1 MQVPVAFKSCAP
13 GNSFVLVFDQGI
25 MGAKTRAKQ
34 LYSIIKI
41 TTDLKM
47 LMPDKKEFQQN
58 LEKIEAL
65 VRTLES
71 SADSSVR
78 TSAIELMQALM
89 NLHSA
94 GIERMMEITFDSGE
108 QGSAIIDG
116 FAQDDLVASLLLLY
130 GLHPLDMES
139 RVQQALDKVRP
150 YLRSHHGDVELLNIT
165 EGVVRLALQGSCD
178 GCASS
183 AMTLKLAI
191 EEAIY
196 EAAPDVT
203 ALEVEGVVTQ
213 PVSSA
218 AGLVQLKSTANKN
231 GSAQQSGDNGWKDVQ
246 GLGALLNGDVRSID
260 VTGRSILFCRLDETF
275 YAYSDACPNCRH
287 TMQAASLEATALACP
302 TCGQR
307 YDVRFAGRGLEQ
319 PNLHLEPFPLLV
331 EQGQAKIALPALQ
344 R

>member
-1 MQVPVAFKSCAP
+1 
-13 GNSFVLVFDQGI
+13 
-25 MGAKTRAKQ
+25 
-34 LYSIIKI
+34 
-41 TTDLKM
+41 M
-47 LMPDKKEFQQN
+47 LMSDKKEFQQS
-58 LEKIEAL
+58 LEKIESL
-65 VRTLES
+65 VRMIES
-71 SADSSVR
+71 SADSNLR
-78 TSAIELMQALM
+78 ASAIELMQALM

-108 QGSAIIDG
+108 QGSHIIDS
-116 FAQDDLVASLLLLY
+116 FARDDMVASLLLLY

-139 RVQQALDKVRP
+139 RIRQALDKVRP
-150 YLRSHHGDVELLNIT
+150 YLHSHGGDVELLNIND
-165 EGVVRLALQGSCD
+165 GVVHLALQGSCD

-196 EAAPDVT
+196 EAAPDAI
-203 ALEVEGVVTQ
+203 ALEVEGVVKQ
-213 PVSSA
+213 PVSPA
-218 AGLVQLKSTANKN
+218 AGLVQLKSAAGKN
-231 GSAQQSGDNGWKDVQ
+231 GSAQQTNDNGWKDVQ

-260 VTGRSILFCRLDETF
+260 VTGRSILFCRLEGTF
-275 YAYSDACPNCRH
+275 YAYSDACPNCRQ
-287 TMQAASLEATALACP
+287 TMQAASLEATALACS